1 MIEIISVKERI
12 VNYLND
18 SGFSF
23 RQINHSAATGSQA
36 YYQILGMKYAQ
47 QVKAFLIK
55 HISDRGE
62 GFAIIAIQARKK
74 PDLTLI
80 AKKIG
85 VSHVIPVSGD
95 QLKEVTGCDVMELPP
110 VAKPFGLFLLMD
122 KDLLEQDL
130 IYFTVGGLAFSI
142 AMAPQDLLRLER
154 PILF

>member
-1 MIEIISVKERI
+1 MIEIIGIKERI

-18 SGFSF
+18 SGFDF
-23 RQINHSAATGSQA
+23 RQINHPPATGPQA
-36 YYQILGMKYAQ
+36 YYQVLGMKYGQ
-47 QVKAFLIK
+47 QVKALLIK

-80 AKKIG
+80 ARKIG
-85 VSHVIPVSGD
+85 VNHVIPVTGD
-95 QLKEVTGCDVMELPP
+95 QLKEVTGCNAVELPP
-110 VAKPFGLFLLMD
+110 VGKPFGLFLLMD

-130 IYFTVGGLAFSI
+130 IYFTVGGLAFSV
-142 AMAPQDLLRLER
+142 AMVPQDLLRLER